1 MTIQKLM
8 SQGVGGD
15 LLPVAAIDISAGEP
29 ALQVVQDE
37 SIAKVN
43 GSVIRYR

>member
-1 MTIQKLM
+1 MAIQKLM

-29 ALQVVQDE
+29 ALQVMQDE
-37 SIAKVN
+37 AIAQVN
-43 GSVIRYR
+43 GSVVRHR